1 MATNPQRH
9 GFVGSVHP
17 RLTAA
22 THANGAEDCA
32 CVISV
37 VDGPEGSRGQDDTM
51 NKLSSRLCRIVL
63 ASLPF
68 ATAACAPLAFTL
80 ANAPAHF
87 EEMTVARD
95 QAYGPMPSHLL
106 DIYTPTSVVNRS
118 REVIV
123 FFYGGRWTDG
133 TKGDYRFVG
142 ATLANR
148 GYVVVI
154 PDYRKYPDVRF
165 PTFVEDGARAV
176 AWVHDHIAGS
186 QGDPVRIH
194 IVGHSAGAHIGALLA
209 ADSHYLA
216 DIGKD
221 RSIVI
226 RDFVGLAGPYAFTP
240 KDPDL
245 QDMFGPPANY
255 PNMQATTFID
265 GAQPPMLLL
274 YGDADTTVAPY
285 NLENLRQRITEQ
297 GGCVQAITYPDVG
310 HSGLLAALSWLN
322 PGSVPVVDDMTRFFH
337 SCER

>member
-1 MATNPQRH
+1 
-9 GFVGSVHP
+9 
-17 RLTAA
+17 
-22 THANGAEDCA
+22 
-32 CVISV
+32 
-37 VDGPEGSRGQDDTM
+37 M
-51 NKLSSRLCRIVL
+51 NDLSTRLCRIVL
-63 ASLPF
+63 ASLPLSI
-68 ATAACAPLAFTL
+68 TACSPLAFSL
-80 ANAPAHF
+80 ANVPAHF
-87 EEMTVARD
+87 EKMTVARD
-95 QAYGPMPSHLL
+95 QAYGPAPSHLL
-106 DIYTPTSVVNRS
+106 DIYIPAAAVNQP

-142 ATLANR
+142 ATFASR

-176 AWVHDHIAGS
+176 AWVHDHIADS
-186 QGDPVRIH
+186 HGDPSRIH

-209 ADSHYLA
+209 ADPHYLA

-221 RSIVI
+221 RSAVI

-274 YGDADTTVAPY
+274 YGEADTRVTPH
-285 NLENLRQRITEQ
+285 NLEKLLQRITEQ
-297 GGCVQAITYPDVG
+297 GGCVRAITYPDVG